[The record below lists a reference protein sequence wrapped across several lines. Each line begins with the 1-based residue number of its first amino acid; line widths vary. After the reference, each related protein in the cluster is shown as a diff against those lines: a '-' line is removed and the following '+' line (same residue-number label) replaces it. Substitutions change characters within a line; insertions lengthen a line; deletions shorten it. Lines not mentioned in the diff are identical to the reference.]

1 MNISMDKTYT
11 LNGLPFTVSMV
22 SKPGPLPVLGYDN
35 LGNVSE
41 FTAHGHYG
49 PSSLVEV
56 SPYAD
61 FVIDEK
67 VMVRDQGEQN
77 WHRNHFVGI
86 SAESGQA
93 LTSSFTRWMQ
103 VGVQPGSWIQCRRPT
118 AEELAS

>member
-1 MNISMDKTYT
+1 MISMDKKYT

-56 SPYAD
+56 SPYDD

-67 VMVRDQGEQN
+67 VMVRDYEDQPWIKRIFRGVELI
-77 WHRNHFVGI
+77 RGY
-86 SAESGQA
+86 A
-93 LTSSFTRWMQ
+93 LAYHVTQWVDTGPCPTSWR
-103 VGVQPGSWIQCRRPT
+103 QCRRPT
-118 AEELAS
+118 KEELAE